1 LIGKSREGFLIEIGK
16 IASEHPT
23 ASHFAFAYQLKT
35 ENGVDSYFNDDG
47 EPNGTAGRPLLTII
61 ESKHLVNSGLAVV
74 RYYGGIN
81 LGTGGLTRAYSKAGM
96 KAFTNSTLESY
107 IHFSNYKLI
116 INYNVLDKLI
126 NVIYR
131 NKGTILDKIFADKVI
146 VHISLPTKAE
156 KIIRE
161 EFKMINMSLIN

>member
-1 LIGKSREGFLIEIGK
+1 MEIKK
-16 IASEHPT
+16 IASQHST
-23 ASHFAFAYQLKT
+23 ASHIAFAYQIKT
-35 ENGVDSYFNDDG
+35 ENGVDSYFKDDG

-61 ESKHLVNSGLAVV
+61 ESKDLVNSGLAVV

-81 LGTGGLTRAYSKAGM
+81 LGSGGLTRAYSKTGM
-96 KAFTNSTLESY
+96 KAFTNSDIESY

-131 NKGTILDKIFADKVI
+131 NKGTILDKVFADKVI
-146 VHISLPTKAE
+146 VHISLPTIAE
-156 KIIRE
+156 SVIRE
-161 EFKMINMSLIN
+161 EFKMIDMTLIN

>member
-1 LIGKSREGFLIEIGK
+1 MIGKSRDDFLLEIKK
-16 IASEHPT
+16 IASQHST
-23 ASHFAFAYQLKT
+23 ASHIAFAYQIKT
-35 ENGVDSYFNDDG
+35 ENGVDSYFKDDG

-61 ESKHLVNSGLAVV
+61 ESKNLVDSGLAVV
-74 RYYGGIN
+74 RYYGGVN
-81 LGTGGLTRAYSKAGM
+81 LGSGGLTRAYSKTGM
-96 KAFTNSTLESY
+96 KAFINSDLESY

-126 NVIYR
+126 NVIYK
-131 NKGTILDKIFADKVI
+131 NKGTIFNKVFSDKVI

-161 EFKMINMSLIN
+161 EFKMINMALIN

>member
-1 LIGKSREGFLIEIGK
+1 MVGKSRDDFLLGIKK
-16 IASEHPT
+16 IASQHTT
-23 ASHFAFAYQLKT
+23 ASHIAFAYQIKT
-35 ENGVDSYFNDDG
+35 ENGVDSYFKDDG

-61 ESKHLVNSGLAVV
+61 ESKNLVNTGLAVV